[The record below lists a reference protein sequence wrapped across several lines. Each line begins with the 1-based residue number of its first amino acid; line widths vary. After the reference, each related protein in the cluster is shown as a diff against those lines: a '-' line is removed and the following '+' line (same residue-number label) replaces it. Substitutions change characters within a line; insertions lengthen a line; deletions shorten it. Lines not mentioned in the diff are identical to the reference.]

1 MSNFIIYSIVAS
13 ILLTAVLN
21 ILPLLF
27 PNVAAKVQKK
37 IEENARKAI
46 EQHEDDARPRVTVFF
61 PWKAM
66 LIGSI
71 VLTVLVNIIGSLA
84 R

>member
-21 ILPLLF
+21 IFPLLF
-27 PNVAAKVQKK
+27 PNTAAKVQKK

-46 EQHEDDARPRVTVFF
+46 ERV
-61 PWKAM
+61 
-66 LIGSI
+66 
-71 VLTVLVNIIGSLA
+71 
-84 R
+84 